1 MTLITNWVISLI
13 CVYSESV
20 FQVRRHVCEPD
31 FFGWCTEYSVL
42 SIHFWVYE
50 LFAGL
55 SISPGAK
62 YITLV

>member
-31 FFGWCTEYSVL
+31 FFWLVHRVFGFKYSL
-42 SIHFWVYE
+42 LGI
-50 LFAGL
+50 
-55 SISPGAK
+55 
-62 YITLV
+62 

>member
-31 FFGWCTEYSVL
+31 FFG
-42 SIHFWVYE
+42 
-50 LFAGL
+50 
-55 SISPGAK
+55 
-62 YITLV
+62 